1 LRRHP
6 SRGVGNISVLLVKT
20 IEIRISGR
28 VQKVGFRNCIRRIA
42 VKLSVRGEVM
52 NLPDGTVRVYAS
64 GDRMLLDKFV
74 SMIYGCPRAVIRD
87 LQTRDHE
94 PLFFEDFSVKR

>member
-1 LRRHP
+1 M
-6 SRGVGNISVLLVKT
+6 KT

-64 GDRMLLDKFV
+64 GDRM
-74 SMIYGCPRAVIRD
+74 
-87 LQTRDHE
+87 
-94 PLFFEDFSVKR
+94 

>member
-1 LRRHP
+1 M
-6 SRGVGNISVLLVKT
+6 KT

-28 VQKVGFRNCIRRIA
+28 VQKVGLRNCIRRIA
-42 VKLSVRGEVM
+42 VKLSVTGEVM

-74 SMIYGCPRAVIRD
+74 SMIYGCPRAIIRD